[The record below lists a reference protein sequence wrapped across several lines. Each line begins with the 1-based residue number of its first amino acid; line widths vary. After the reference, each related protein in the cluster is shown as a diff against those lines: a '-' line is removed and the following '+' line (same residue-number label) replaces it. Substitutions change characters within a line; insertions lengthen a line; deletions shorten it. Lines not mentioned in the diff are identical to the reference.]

1 MAHQTEDSRIHGQA
15 LEVRILQSLLE
26 PHQLLDELEVW
37 VGAGPSVLDALVA
50 LVIRDTLCKDHICDD
65 HRGRARDSLHAVHVK
80 FASLAAAIIKE
91 LDRVVEAARNVLARV
106 VLQVVALVDHA
117 LVFMVVFA
125 VVGGAVN
132 HVRDAN
138 VFEDFRVFG
147 DEITT
152 QIQEVID
159 DLRADSLVKL
169 VFVLFARGSPIVEIL
184 IVQLFGCNLVLL
196 HPVGSGLARARVHHA
211 TVPVAL
217 TLSLTAWCAK
227 LVLLVP
233 LAAPAHLMIW
243 RLRGPSVTRTAIIL
257 VVVSRISLNLCE
269 VQPAHML
276 SGRLPRM
283 LLLLLRH
290 RQMLLLQLLRL
301 PQVQEA
307 KLGLVTSSSWASN
320 SEARGLHPS

>member
-1 MAHQTEDSRIHGQA
+1 M
-15 LEVRILQSLLE
+15 QSLLE
-26 PHQLLDELEVW
+26 PHQLLDELEVG

-50 LVIRDTLCKDHICDD
+50 LVIRDTLRKDHICDD
-65 HRGRARDSLHAVHVK
+65 HCCRARDSLHAVHIK
-80 FASLAAAIIKE
+80 FASLAAAINKE

-125 VVGGAVN
+125 VVGGTVN
-132 HVRDAN
+132 YVRDAN

-169 VFVLFARGSPIVEIL
+169 VFILFARGSPIVEIL

-196 HPVGSGLARARVHHA
+196 HPLGSGLARARVHHA

-227 LVLLVP
+227 FVFLLH
-233 LAAPAHLMIW
+233 LATPAHLMIW
-243 RLRGPSVTRTAIIL
+243 CLSGRSSVTRTTIIL
-257 VVVSRISLNLCE
+257 VVGRGSLD
-269 VQPAHML
+269 
-276 SGRLPRM
+276 
-283 LLLLLRH
+283 LR
-290 RQMLLLQLLRL
+290 
-301 PQVQEA
+301 EI
-307 KLGLVTSSSWASN
+307 
-320 SEARGLHPS
+320 